1 MKSGNTQ
8 RSIASFSL
16 WTAQPRFHNRCCGDR
31 FQPQRWRTSMW
42 KVTVIC
48 GIMFSQEHL
57 LLYLVLIYRPCHLR
71 EPPSLLIQG
80 KEVWLSLTV
89 CKSLMAAKLLI
100 ARGFSFVDFATLD
113 HHLVKYFHRFLIE
126 APFSALAGVVAD
138 ARDPP
143 KVKFASRNRLS

>member
-1 MKSGNTQ
+1 MFRISDAPSQKS
-8 RSIASFSL
+8 RSHSFR
-16 WTAQPRFHNRCCGDR
+16 TAQPRFCNRCCGDR

-48 GIMFSQEHL
+48 GIMFSHEHL
-57 LLYLVLIYRPCHLR
+57 PLYLVLAACENHQAFLFKVKKCDLA
-71 EPPSLLIQG
+71 SLF
-80 KEVWLSLTV
+80 EN
-89 CKSLMAAKLLI
+89 SLMAAKLLI